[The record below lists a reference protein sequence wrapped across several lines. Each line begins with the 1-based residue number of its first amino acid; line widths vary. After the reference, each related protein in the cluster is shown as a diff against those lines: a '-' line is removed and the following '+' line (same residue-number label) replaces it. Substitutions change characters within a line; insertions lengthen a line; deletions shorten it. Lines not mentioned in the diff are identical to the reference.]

1 MNIKEIDQK
10 IAEQEQLIRSADPV
24 AVENLIQTHAELV
37 TFRALSLFQIKRNQR
52 IAMLEI

>member
-10 IAEQEQLIRSADPV
+10 IAEQESIIRSADPV

-52 IAMLEI
+52 IVTLEI